1 MNKKQRI
8 FLILVAVI
16 LNVTSY
22 QLYNWDDTKLIT
34 GLVMLITFVFDV
46 AFSVESIDSF
56 WNFLGRKN
64 E

>member
-56 WNFLGRKN
+56 WNFLGKKS

>member
-46 AFSVESIDSF
+46 ALSIESIDSF
-56 WNFLGRKN
+56 WNFLGRKS